1 VFNSKNYIKFLADTR
16 AEIRLLTESRKNAL
30 AEIERLE
37 QYSADIKEAQEVM
50 GAVGILAQDSTK
62 AVFEGLVT
70 QALQAVFGDEYTFE
84 LESRFN
90 RGKPEIELFIVENG
104 TKYSPKDEKGGGLV
118 DVCSF
123 ALRIVSWAIREP
135 RSENVLILDEPFR
148 CLHKEVLTF
157 LSQMMQKISE
167 ELGLQIIC
175 ITHENQIAIVANF
188 SEDNKAFYVRQANG
202 KSSVEEVAHES

>member
-1 VFNSKNYIKFLADTR
+1 MFNVKQYKEFLADTKAAIKLATKNR
-16 AEIRLLTESRKNAL
+16 SDTVARIKELTEEL
-30 AEIERLE
+30 AT
-37 QYSADIKEAQEVM
+37 IKEAQEIM

-62 AVFEGLVT
+62 IAFEGLVT

-104 TKYSPKDEKGGGLV
+104 TRYSPRDEKGGGLV

-123 ALRIVSWAIREP
+123 ALRIVSWAVREP

-148 CLHKEVLTF
+148 CLHKEVLSF
-157 LSQMMQKISE
+157 LSQMMQRISE

-175 ITHENQIAIVANF
+175 ITHENQIAVVANF
-188 SEDNKAFYVRQANG
+188 SEDNKAFYVRQSNG
-202 KSSVEEVAHES
+202 ISSVEEIKHES